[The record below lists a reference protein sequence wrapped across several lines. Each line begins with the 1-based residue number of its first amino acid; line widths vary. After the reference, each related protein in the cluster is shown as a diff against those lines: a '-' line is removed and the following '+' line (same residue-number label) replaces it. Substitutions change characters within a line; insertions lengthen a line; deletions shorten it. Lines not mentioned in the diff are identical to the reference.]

1 MQVVWDSNQEFIQ
14 LSVISPHISSLHLS
28 LYVARASEGGGD
40 AREGSEEALT
50 QKVSVSSP

>member
-14 LSVISPHISSLHLS
+14 LSVISPHISSLRLS

-40 AREGSEEALT
+40 AREGSEEALM